1 MTTFNSHVLYDASA
15 AGNGTWYRLNRH
27 CSADRG
33 ITISLADTADSIE
46 IQTTSKRLNWD
57 DYDLAAIIEADDI
70 GSAGTFTGES
80 SFSEVLQGN
89 FTAVRAVK
97 TGTAGN
103 AKVTING

>member
-15 AGNGTWYRLNRH
+15 ASNGTWYKLSRH
-27 CSADRG
+27 NSEDRSV
-33 ITISLADTADSIE
+33 IISLANTADSIE
-46 IQTTSKRLNWD
+46 IQTTTKHLNWD
-57 DYDLAAIIEADDI
+57 DYDLATVIEADDI